1 MSCRPSI
8 ESVRSPRFLIV
19 QTGTT
24 LPQLCARHGDFP
36 EWFRRGLGL
45 NRGGA
50 AVVRVDS
57 GEKLPDA
64 RGYAGVI
71 VSGSSAMVSERL
83 RWSEE
88 TALWL
93 RTAIAAE
100 VPVLGVCYGHQLL
113 AHALG
118 GRVDYHPSGR
128 EVGTINIDR
137 LPSSA
142 DDLLLGSS
150 PDNFLAHVSHRQSV
164 LELPRGA
171 VTLARSSHDQH
182 HAVRYAPTTWGLQF
196 HPEFSGE
203 IMQGYLQYRSSAAI
217 REYSADCAVDRTHA
231 PAPHARRLLR
241 RFRDIALARWAHTAL
256 AA

>member
-1 MSCRPSI
+1 MSCHRST
-8 ESVRSPRFLIV
+8 ESVPSPRFLIV

-24 LPQLCARHGDFP
+24 LPQLRARHGDFP
-36 EWFRRGLGL
+36 EWFRRALGL
-45 NRGGA
+45 NRRDTV
-50 AVVRVDS
+50 VVRVDS
-57 GEKLPDA
+57 GGKLPDA
-64 RGYAGVI
+64 RECAGVI

-88 TALWL
+88 TAAWL
-93 RTAIAAE
+93 RTAITAA

-128 EVGTINIDR
+128 EVGTVNIER

-142 DDLLLGSS
+142 DDLLLGLS
-150 PDNFLAHVSHRQSV
+150 PTNFLAHASHRQSV
-164 LELPRGA
+164 LELPPGA
-171 VTLARSSHDQH
+171 VTLARSAHDQH

-203 IMQGYLQYRSSAAI
+203 IMQGYLQQRTSAATGNCP
-217 REYSADCAVDRTHA
+217 ADCCADRAHA

-241 RFRDIALARWAHTAL
+241 RFRDVALARWAHTAL